1 MTRRR
6 RRNVAIIS
14 NYAETLGMDL
24 VRGAAAYA
32 VEVGNWELVS
42 RTSLPAE
49 LSLEHFEED
58 APAHVDGV
66 LGQIYSEAALQ
77 RLRQRVRHV
86 VNVSNRF
93 EHISAP
99 RVSPDDVAIG
109 RLGAQHFLE
118 RGFQNFAYIG
128 IPGHWYSER
137 REAAFRDEVA
147 RAGRTAEVFVAPPN
161 LPSSP
166 STEYIL
172 HLGNWLRSLPRP
184 LAVMGCND
192 HRGRHALA
200 AAEAVGLQ
208 VPEEI
213 AVIGVDR
220 DEWAATRINVPLS
233 SVDPAPYRVGYEAA
247 RLLDRLMN
255 GERPP
260 KTPIAIPPVG
270 VIARRSSD
278 ALTVGDALVVSASQY
293 IRRHTDRTL
302 TVQEVVDHVGCSRRL
317 LETRFRNYLGCTPQD
332 AIWRS
337 HVDRAKHLLEEGNL
351 AAKVVAMRSG
361 FSSPERLSVIFRRYT
376 GRSPTAFRK
385 ETQRAV

>member
-1 MTRRR
+1 MGARS

-24 VRGAAAYA
+24 VRGAVAYA

-49 LSLEHFEED
+49 LSLDHFEED

-66 LGQIYSEAALQ
+66 VGQIYSEEALQ
-77 RLRQRVRHV
+77 RLRRRVKHV

-93 EHISAP
+93 GHISAP
-99 RVSPDDVAIG
+99 RVSPDDIAIG

-118 RGFQNFAYIG
+118 RGFQNFGFIG

-137 REAAFRDEVA
+137 RGAAFVDEVK
-147 RAGRTAEVFVAPPN
+147 RAGRSVHVFFEPQTPALSPEENLHHVAE
-161 LPSSP
+161 
-166 STEYIL
+166 
-172 HLGNWLRSLPRP
+172 WLKSLPRP
-184 LAVMGCND
+184 VAIMGCND
-192 HRGRHALA
+192 HRARHTLRV
-200 AAEAVGLQ
+200 AETIGLQ
-208 VPEEI
+208 VPEEV

-220 DEWAATRINVPLS
+220 DEWAATRVSVPLS
-233 SVDPAPYRVGYEAA
+233 SVDPAPWRVGYEAA

-255 GERPP
+255 GEPP
-260 KTPIAIPPVG
+260 PSAPIAVPPVG
-270 VIARRSSD
+270 VVARRSSD
-278 ALTVGDALVVSASQY
+278 AHKVGDALVISASQY
-293 IRRHTDRTL
+293 IRRHTDRAL

-317 LETRFRNYLGCTPQD
+317 LETRFRVHLGCTPQD

-337 HVDRAKHLLEEGNL
+337 HVERAKQLLEEGNL
-351 AAKVVAMRSG
+351 PAKVVAMRSG

-385 ETQRAV
+385 EVQRVV